1 MEPDRL
7 RYNVLTETLTDEEFT
22 RLRSR
27 LHERHFRP
35 GETILDEESHGAE
48 LYMIVSGRVSISRLT
63 GDSGELRL
71 ALLHPGDFFG
81 ELELIDG
88 RPRSAHA
95 TAVDPCTVYALSKDD
110 FEDLLRSSHGFTRR
124 LLQAVSVRL
133 RATNNQIVREVARCR
148 DTAKSEIQKLE
159 RLVEASRHLN
169 STLNLEEV
177 LDRILDTALHIVDG
191 DRGTVYLLEEKRQEL
206 WSRVLTGADRFEIR
220 LALGKGIAGYVAAT
234 GDTLNIPDAYVDPRF
249 NPDVDRRSG
258 YRTRTILC
266 MPMRNH
272 AGKVIG
278 VFQLLN
284 KHEGLFTRE
293 DEQRIDALSVHAA
306 LAVENARLYESERE
320 MLKLEKKLVAAR
332 EVQRMLLPQ
341 ELPSVP
347 GLELSASTTPA
358 EEVGGDLYDFIPFDD
373 GSLALCVGDVSG
385 KGLPASLL
393 MANMQATVRAQAP
406 TSLTPGECLRRTNRQ
421 LYHSTTSDKFVT
433 ALYGVIEPETGVFM
447 YSNAGQDQP
456 LMVHADGTVE
466 SLGGGGIMLGIAD
479 DFPYPELTATL
490 PEGSSLV
497 VYTDGVTEAVNGT
510 GEMFGVERLRDVL
523 GTLPHE
529 SADGIRKALLQALQD
544 FTGEVKQSDDITV
557 LVVKK
562 RALED

>member
-1 MEPDRL
+1 
-7 RYNVLTETLTDEEFT
+7 
-22 RLRSR
+22 
-27 LHERHFRP
+27 
-35 GETILDEESHGAE
+35 
-48 LYMIVSGRVSISRLT
+48 
-63 GDSGELRL
+63 
-71 ALLHPGDFFG
+71 
-81 ELELIDG
+81 
-88 RPRSAHA
+88 
-95 TAVDPCTVYALSKDD
+95 VDPCTVYALSKDD
-110 FEDLLRSSHGFTRR
+110 FEDLLRASHGFTRR

-159 RLVEASRHLN
+159 RLVEASMHLN

-191 DRGTVYLLEEKRQEL
+191 DRGTVYLVEEKRQEL

-220 LALGKGIAGYVAAT
+220 LPLGKGIAGYVAAT

-293 DEQRIDALSVHAA
+293 DELRIDALSVHAA
-306 LAVENARLYESERE
+306 IAVENARLYESERE

-358 EEVGGDLYDFIPFDD
+358 EEVGGDLYDFISFDD
-373 GSLALCVGDVSG
+373 GSLALW
-385 KGLPASLL
+385 
-393 MANMQATVRAQAP
+393 
-406 TSLTPGECLRRTNRQ
+406 TPGVAPHGKHAGHGPRAGADFVDPRRM
-421 LYHSTTSDKFVT
+421 S
-433 ALYGVIEPETGVFM
+433 P
-447 YSNAGQDQP
+447 
-456 LMVHADGTVE
+456 
-466 SLGGGGIMLGIAD
+466 
-479 DFPYPELTATL
+479 
-490 PEGSSLV
+490 
-497 VYTDGVTEAVNGT
+497 
-510 GEMFGVERLRDVL
+510 
-523 GTLPHE
+523 PHE
-529 SADGIRKALLQALQD
+529 PAALPQHDVRQVCHGVVRRDRARNRRFHVHQRGSGPAAHGACRRDG
-544 FTGEVKQSDDITV
+544 GEPGRRRDHAGN
-557 LVVKK
+557 
-562 RALED
+562 RR